1 MQRIYLDHAAT
12 TPTDPAVVQA
22 MLPYFT
28 EVYGNPSSVHAFG
41 RESRRSVEAARRQV
55 ASAIGAKPSEI
66 YFTNGGTESDN
77 WALKGTAFALQ
88 GKGRHIIT
96 TAVEHHALL
105 HTCQWLE
112 KQGFAVTYLPVDAL
126 GRVNPDDVSSAIRPD
141 TILISV
147 MMANNEVGTLEPVA
161 EIGKIAQSH
170 GILFHTDAVQAIG
183 AVPVQVEDLH
193 ADMLSLSGHKFYG
206 PKGIGVMYLRTGVR
220 VDHLLHGGAQERG
233 QRAGTENLP
242 AIVGLGEAIR
252 LSQQRMGDNERI
264 AALRDQL
271 QAGILAALPDARV
284 NGDPAHRLPG
294 NLNVCFPDVDGEAL
308 LLRLDLAGVGAS
320 GGSACTSGSVDPSHV
335 LLAMGLDRD
344 HARSSIRFSLGRDNT
359 EEEIR
364 TVLDIL
370 PAIVHDLQGQRA
382 HT

>member
-161 EIGKIAQSH
+161 EIGKIAKSH

-206 PKGIGVMYLRTGVR
+206 PKGIGVMYLRTGVQ

-252 LSQQRMGDNERI
+252 LCQQRMGDNERI

-364 TVLDIL
+364 AVLAIL

-382 HT
+382 HS

>member
-161 EIGKIAQSH
+161 EIGTIAQSH

-206 PKGIGVMYLRTGVR
+206 PKGIGVMYLRTGVQ

-252 LSQQRMGDNERI
+252 LCQQRMGDNERI

-364 TVLDIL
+364 TVLAIL

-382 HT
+382 HS

>member
-206 PKGIGVMYLRTGVR
+206 PKGIGVMYLRTGVQ

-252 LSQQRMGDNERI
+252 LCQQRMGDNERI

-364 TVLDIL
+364 AVLAIL

-382 HT
+382 HS